1 MSNRVRTAWISGLV
15 SVAIAVCAAGYYFV
29 RLRGAPT
36 LIPFTASAPSYEAT
50 PGAVRPTLWVLSVGV
65 SRYKEAG
72 IALQF
77 ADADARA
84 VEATFQDQ
92 RQGPI
97 YREVRSLLLTN
108 EQVTRES
115 IMNGIERFLGQA
127 GPDDVA
133 AIFMAGHGVQD
144 RATGSYYFLPYPASG
159 ENLVTEGL
167 RMSDF
172 DEMMRMLRRNIHR
185 VVVMLDTC
193 HAGALQLSARAV
205 MAGDTLAARVEAGE
219 GLFLLAAAKPG
230 EESKEQPELGH
241 GVFTYAL
248 LEGLR
253 GAADTRGEG
262 FVSVSDLFSYV
273 ARRVPRLT
281 AGAQHPYHK
290 IEGTDLMLV
299 AVPRGVRE
307 NERAAAVDELAQNV
321 PEPTATPLANAIEVT
336 DFHNLRND
344 PENDWRGS
352 MLRVALCTELSKIRA
367 LHVFSSEFI
376 GRAGKAEAAE
386 ELRAARQVGISK
398 VVRGSFVVQGDVIRI
413 DAGIWD
419 TVTGVNQGSES
430 VEGKVDAFFDLEK
443 ELVIKILR
451 RLPVEVS
458 PEEGKSIKEETNTS
472 VNAYK
477 LLLEAE
483 GVAHESTP
491 AAATPP
497 RAPGLSRGTAIPPS
511 SRGPKNAGPGS
522 IPGKGSQRAPV
533 RRFVP
538 DPWALWGSVA
548 YAEEIVGEPRA
559 EALATLE
566 EYRQALEDKD
576 LNKLAGLYA
585 AFSERQREALRA
597 YLDNAAALKV
607 EIADVEVELRGN
619 TVAVSFTRRDQFI
632 DQQSGKLTRLE
643 VRLTKIFVRDGGKWK
658 IAGGA

>member
-1 MSNRVRTAWISGLV
+1 M
-15 SVAIAVCAAGYYFV
+15 AIAVSAGTYYY
-29 RLRGAPT
+29 LRPLAQVPISAP
-36 LIPFTASAPSYEAT
+36 APSYEAT
-50 PGAVRPTLWVLSVGV
+50 PNVARPTLWVLSIGV

-84 VEATFQDQ
+84 VEKTFQDQ
-92 RQGPI
+92 SQGPI
-97 YREVRSLLLTN
+97 YKEVRSLLLTN

-115 IMNGIERFLGQA
+115 VMNGIQRFLGQA

-133 AIFMAGHGVQD
+133 AIFLAGHGVQD
-144 RATGSYYFLPYPASG
+144 RTTGSYYFLPYPAAG
-159 ENLVTEGL
+159 DNLLTEGL

-172 DEMMRMLRRNIHR
+172 DEMMRVLRRNIHR

-205 MAGDTLAARVEAGE
+205 MAGDTLAAGIQSGE

-241 GVFTYAL
+241 GAFTYAL
-248 LEGLR
+248 LEGLQ
-253 GAADTRGEG
+253 GAADRTGEG

-281 AGAQHPYHK
+281 GGAQHPYHK
-290 IEGTDLMLV
+290 IEGTDLTLA
-299 AVPRGVRE
+299 AVPRLRE
-307 NERAAAVDELAQNV
+307 DERAPAPAVVEELAQNV
-321 PEPTATPLANAIEVT
+321 PEPSSTPAANAIEVT
-336 DFHNLRND
+336 DFRNLRTD
-344 PENDWRGS
+344 PDNDWRGS

-367 LHVFSSEFI
+367 LHVYSSEFI
-376 GRAGKAEAAE
+376 GRAGKAEGFE
-386 ELRAARQVGISK
+386 ELRAARQLGISK

-430 VEGKVDAFFDLEK
+430 VQGQVDAFFDLEK
-443 ELVIKILR
+443 ELVMRILR
-451 RLPVEVS
+451 RLPVDVS

-483 GVAHESTP
+483 GVAHEPTP
-491 AAATPP
+491 SAQLPTPS
-497 RAPGLSRGTAIPPS
+497 RARGLSRGPESQPRRPGSGDRGRGLGTGKS
-511 SRGPKNAGPGS
+511 SRAVPPRARSGGPL
-522 IPGKGSQRAPV
+522 
-533 RRFVP
+533 
-538 DPWALWGSVA
+538 ALFGGVA
-548 YAEEIVGEPRA
+548 YAAEPAGDPKA
-559 EALATLE
+559 EALDTLE
-566 EYRQALEDKD
+566 EYRRALEDKD
-576 LNKLAGLYA
+576 LDRLASLYA
-585 AFSERQREALRA
+585 AFSDRQREALRA
-597 YLDNAAALKV
+597 YLANAAALKV
-607 EIADVEVELRGN
+607 EITDVEVEFRGG
-619 TVAVSFTRRDQFI
+619 TVAVSFTRHDQFI

-643 VRLTKIFVRDGGKWK
+643 VRLTKIFTRDDGKWK